1 MAGSL
6 ALRPPHGDPDAL
18 GVAFSDRIFPSD
30 PRTPS
35 VERWELPM
43 QSTLTFIK
51 TLTFDICLIQNIC
64 VNYFPNKLNI
74 IGVIEYPYSILPFLT
89 RGNPEFVVS
98 YYCKFTF

>member
-1 MAGSL
+1 MVGSL
-6 ALRPPHGDPDAL
+6 DLLPPHSGPGML
-18 GVAFSDRIFPSD
+18 GVAFSNKIFPSD

-35 VERWELPM
+35 LERWELPM

-51 TLTFDICLIQNIC
+51 TLTSDICLIQNIC

-74 IGVIEYPYSILPFLT
+74 MDVIEYPYSPLPFLT
-89 RGNPEFVVS
+89 RDNPEFVVS